1 MKDII
6 RNTILMTVT
15 CLLASGLLAAVFQI
29 TKPTIEENLR
39 RREREALL
47 EVAPDAETFEKL
59 ETDGSQ
65 IWIAKDADDNEVCR
79 VIRTSERGYSS
90 TIIMLISVGPD
101 DRCIS
106 AAILQQNETPGL
118 GTNIATDKFLGQFA
132 GLSAAEAALRKDGGE
147 IDSITA
153 ATISS
158 RAVAKAARTGILIL
172 STREETE

>member
-6 RNTILMTVT
+6 KNTVLMTAT

-29 TKPTIEENLR
+29 TKPTIEENYR

-47 EVAPDAETFEKL
+47 EVAPGAETFEKL
-59 ETDGSQ
+59 ETDGPQ
-65 IWIAKDADDNEVCR
+65 IWIGKDTDDNEVCR

-132 GLSAAEAALRKDGGE
+132 GLSADEAALRNDGGE
-147 IDSITA
+147 IDAITA

-158 RAVAKAARTGILIL
+158 RAAVKAARTGILIL